1 MTAIKSPNYGDKES
15 RRRRALERLGTD
27 NPMCLLSGE
36 ENPIALHLH
45 HVAGHHF
52 HELTIS
58 VSLTVHAKVSDLQK
72 DHPAKI
78 EGCTN
83 PLEIIGHLFLGF
95 GDLLEV
101 AADGLCDPLL
111 ADFLTWL
118 RQKLKEFGLL
128 LIEMARRAPTMEFGI
143 AP

>member
-1 MTAIKSPNYGDKES
+1 MSKRNSGNYGDRES

-27 NPMCLLSGE
+27 APKCLLTGE
-36 ENPIALHLH
+36 DNPVALHLH

-52 HELTIS
+52 HELLVP

-78 EGCTN
+78 EGCKN
-83 PLEIIGHLFLGF
+83 PLEIVGHLLLGL

-101 AADGLCDPLL
+101 AIDDLRDPIMADYLM
-111 ADFLTWL
+111 WL
-118 RQKLKEFGLL
+118 RWKLKELGLL
-128 LIEMARRAPTMEFGI
+128 LIEIARREPTMEFGV